1 MLAHPPILPRIR
13 LYATPPREVEVLETT
28 YDVVVIGGGNAAL
41 CAAISARRDG
51 ARVLVLEA
59 ADSFW
64 RGGNTRHTRNMRCA
78 HDSATEILTG
88 PYTEEE
94 FFEDL
99 MRVTKGR
106 TDPDL
111 AHHMIRESKSM
122 LGWIEEQGV
131 RWQPSLGGT
140 LSLGRTNSFFLGGGR
155 AMLNALYRTAEA
167 LGVEIRYGAEV
178 DELEIEDGMF
188 LSATYGAARTRVA
201 ARALVAAAGGFES
214 NIAWLKQYWG
224 EAAENFLI
232 RGTDNNKGTVLKL
245 LLDAG
250 VQEVGDPTQ
259 CHAVAIDA
267 RAPKYD
273 GGIIT
278 RLDCVVFGI
287 VVNKHAERFYDEGE
301 DIWPKRYA
309 IWGRLVAAQPDQIAY
324 IVFDAR
330 SLTLFM
336 PSLYPPISAP
346 TIRALAGEIGLDE
359 DALERTV
366 SGFNGAV
373 RPGTFDDK
381 ILDDCRTEGLDP
393 PKSHWARRIEQ
404 GPFYAYPV
412 RPGITFTYLGT
423 RVNREA
429 RMLMADGRPS
439 ANMYAAGEIM
449 AGNVLGE
456 GYAAGIGMTIGAVFG
471 RIAGREAARH
481 VRN

>member
-1 MLAHPPILPRIR
+1 M
-13 LYATPPREVEVLETT
+13 VDVL
-28 YDVVVIGGGNAAL
+28 VIGGGNAAL
-41 CAAISARRDG
+41 CAAISARREG
-51 ARVLVLEA
+51 ASVLVLEA
-59 ADSFW
+59 SNAFW

-78 HDSATEILTG
+78 HDTATGSLSG
-88 PYTEEE
+88 PYSEDE

-99 MRVTKGR
+99 MRVTKGK
-106 TDPDL
+106 TDQDL

-167 LGVEIRYGAEV
+167 LGVEVRYESEV
-178 DELEIEDGMF
+178 TSMRIEEGTF
-188 LSATYGAARTRVA
+188 LSATVNGEEIAARS
-201 ARALVAAAGGFES
+201 LVAASGGFES
-214 NIAWLKQYWG
+214 NIEMLKQYWG
-224 EAAENFLI
+224 DAAENFLI
-232 RGTDNNKGTVLKL
+232 RGTRNNMGTILRL
-245 LLDAG
+245 LLANG

-287 VVNKHAERFYDEGE
+287 VVNRDSRRFYDEGE

-324 IVFDAR
+324 IIFDAP
-330 SLTLFM
+330 SLDLFM
-336 PSLYPPISAP
+336 PSLFPPLKAP
-346 TIRALAGEIGLDE
+346 TIEALAEELGLDPT
-359 DALERTV
+359 ALGTTV
-366 SGFNGAV
+366 NEFNAAV
-373 RPGTFDDK
+373 RPGTFDDTV
-381 ILDDCRTEGLDP
+381 LDDCRTEGLQP
-393 PKSHWARRIEQ
+393 PKSHWARRIETA
-404 GPFYAYPV
+404 PFYAYPV

-423 RVNREA
+423 RVNAEA
-429 RMLMADGRPS
+429 RMMMANGAAAS
-439 ANMYAAGEIM
+439 NMFAAGEIM

-471 RIAGREAARH
+471 RIAGREAARN